1 MVSPELA
8 HLAILA
14 INLAKACDSDSRLSW
29 MDILE
34 LRRLR

>member
-1 MVSPELA
+1 MVPPELA

-14 INLAKACDSDSRLSW
+14 IKLAKAFDSDSRLSW

-34 LRRLR
+34 KRRLR

>member
-8 HLAILA
+8 HLDILA
-14 INLAKACDSDSRLSW
+14 INLAKAFDSDSRLSW

-34 LRRLR
+34 PGRLR